1 MQYYDNIYGQHRE
14 IPNFFYLLNIFES
27 SKLSK
32 KVKENNGKDW
42 GEKMVPDLNIYVE
55 GVKLR

>member
-1 MQYYDNIYGQHRE
+1 MTIFMDSIERYPI
-14 IPNFFYLLNIFES
+14 FFYLLNIFES